1 MPAACTLQQHR
12 AHRPGFVMPAS
23 RTTKTLRPAE
33 LTQILP
39 TGLLASETRL
49 ELGQIPGII
58 FHRPRS
64 YILGSPESSKY
75 PSTLESQTGIFLSL
89 SDEGIFFRVGQEGR
103 SVTRQNLLRLTV
115 IDRPSRKRNIVLGLA
130 IGTAAGL
137 AGGGALAAAAGW
149 FDEGTGSKPLVTI
162 VGFGVGGAV
171 AGYAMGASSGT
182 RTIYRK
188 KRSKCQLKSSSA
200 AARKHLST
208 RLRAYWAAKRKA
220 GKK

>member
-1 MPAACTLQQHR
+1 MNGLACISRLLICVAVVLCSAAT
-12 AHRPGFVMPAS
+12 AHDSDSDQWAALKQLNAGD
-23 RTTKTLRPAE
+23 KI
-33 LTQILP
+33 QIV
-39 TGLLASETRL
+39 
-49 ELGQIPGII
+49 QI
-58 FHRPRS
+58 
-64 YILGSPESSKY
+64 
-75 PSTLESQTGIFLSL
+75 TLESQTGIFLSL

-200 AARKHLST
+200 AARKHLSA